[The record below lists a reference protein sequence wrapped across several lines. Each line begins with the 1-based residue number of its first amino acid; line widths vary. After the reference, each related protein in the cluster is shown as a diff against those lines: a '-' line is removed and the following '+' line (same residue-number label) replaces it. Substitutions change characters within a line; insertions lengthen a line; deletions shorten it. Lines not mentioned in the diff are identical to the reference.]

1 MNYTPFSLVTMDLN
15 VLVGGCWWVGRKR
28 KETIQVRCRRRP
40 PPPPLAYE
48 NKIFDYNKERKERN
62 KEMI

>member
-1 MNYTPFSLVTMDLN
+1 MDLN
-15 VLVGGCWWVGRKR
+15 VLVGGCCWVGRKR

-40 PPPPLAYE
+40 LPPLAYE